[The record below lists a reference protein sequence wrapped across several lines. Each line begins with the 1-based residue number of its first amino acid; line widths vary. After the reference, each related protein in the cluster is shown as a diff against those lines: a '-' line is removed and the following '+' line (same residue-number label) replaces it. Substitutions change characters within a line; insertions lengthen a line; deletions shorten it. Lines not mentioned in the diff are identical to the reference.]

1 MTQQQIEAI
10 RAEVWQAPDGTLTW
24 IVSMVEQE
32 AGAMGF
38 SHGAVG
44 AMVRS
49 SYHADQQAHA
59 AGVAGTLA

>member
-32 AGAMGF
+32 AGLMVAFGTGF
-38 SHGAVG
+38 SCYY
-44 AMVRS
+44 S
-49 SYHADQQAHA
+49 DLA
-59 AGVAGTLA
+59 ALQYKRITPPETT